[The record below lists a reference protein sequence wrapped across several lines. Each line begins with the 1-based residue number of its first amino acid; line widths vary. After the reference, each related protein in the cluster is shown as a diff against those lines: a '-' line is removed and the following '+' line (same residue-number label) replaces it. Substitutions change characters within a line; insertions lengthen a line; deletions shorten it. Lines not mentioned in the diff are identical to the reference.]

1 MTILTVCLF
10 ILIMVDLY
18 YQHGQPT
25 NFEEIRNANL
35 LLIANVASTGT
46 NPFPLTAFATL
57 TGTANQGLANIKG
70 LWPNLR

>member
-1 MTILTVCLF
+1 
-10 ILIMVDLY
+10 MVDLY

-25 NFEEIRNANL
+25 NFEQIRNANL

-57 TGTANQGLANIKG
+57 TGTAN
-70 LWPNLR
+70 